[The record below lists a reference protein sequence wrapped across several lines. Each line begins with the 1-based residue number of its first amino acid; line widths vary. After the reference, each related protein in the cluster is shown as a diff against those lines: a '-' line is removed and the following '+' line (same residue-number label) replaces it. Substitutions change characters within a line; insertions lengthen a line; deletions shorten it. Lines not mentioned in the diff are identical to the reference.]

1 MPCGIRTALALFVL
15 GFLLGAFA
23 QAQYQGGMTQ

>member
-23 QAQYQGGMTQ
+23 QAQYQEA